1 MECLVCGNSLHKSA
15 LRLRNTNGTPRPIS
29 FCCYEHYL
37 KFWADVGTFVP
48 LPEYTKDEI
57 K

>member
-1 MECLVCGNSLHKSA
+1 MKCIQCGEEMRFRA
-15 LRLRNTNGTPRPIS
+15 CRVRNANGTPRPVS

-37 KFWADVGTFVP
+37 KFWDGVGAFVP